1 MKSMGEFTSF
11 QKLLPKALKKYKMDR
26 EARASLVCNKFR
38 ELATALIGEESKVEI
53 YPKFFKGGSLYIS
66 VPSSAWAQKVIFERH
81 HLISKINEEIGE
93 DFVHELRTV
102 VESIE

>member
-1 MKSMGEFTSF
+1 MNHMGEFTSF

-38 ELATALIGEESKVEI
+38 ELATSLIGEDGKASV

-66 VPSSAWAQKVIFERH
+66 VPSSAWAQKVIVARLA
-81 HLISKINEEIGE
+81 LIENINQELGIDSVREI
-93 DFVHELRTV
+93 RTV
-102 VESIE
+102 VE